1 MSYLRVC
8 VSFLLFSSNIFVASH
23 AGAQETPSGKGQL
36 SEQPQHKIGGI
47 RQEIREPKS
56 NAMTAAAPAERS
68 HPSGQHSVG
77 GALPNAS
84 SSLSGPGGAAP
95 AAGNPGA
102 ADSVVPAWA
111 SDLRRSEQRT
121 TTAIFSK
128 F

>member
-23 AGAQETPSGKGQL
+23 AGAQETPSGKGQP

-56 NAMTAAAPAERS
+56 NAMTAAAPAERL

-77 GALPNAS
+77 GALPNAL
-84 SSLSGPGGAAP
+84 SSLSGPGATLAAS
-95 AAGNPGA
+95 NPGA
-102 ADSVVPAWA
+102 PGSVVPAWA

-121 TTAIFSK
+121 TAAIFSK